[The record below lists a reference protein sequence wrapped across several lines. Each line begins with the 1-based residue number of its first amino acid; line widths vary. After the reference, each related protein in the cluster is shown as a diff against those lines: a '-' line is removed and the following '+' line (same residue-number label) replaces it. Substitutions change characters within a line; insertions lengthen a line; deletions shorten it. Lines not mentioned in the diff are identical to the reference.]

1 MHWLQH
7 ETGGLV
13 TLALASIALLL
24 FLIIKVK
31 LQPFV
36 ALLICSIVV
45 ALVAGLSVD
54 QIVGTVQNSDQIGV
68 VATGFGNIMG
78 SVGVIIGL
86 GSMLGAMLEA
96 SGAADALTARL
107 IGFFGE
113 KRAPLA
119 MGLAG
124 LLFGIPVFFDVGVF
138 VLAPLAYV
146 AARRSG
152 RSLLLY
158 CLPMLAG
165 LSITHA
171 LIPPHPGPVAAA
183 GLLHVGLGQMLLT
196 GAICG
201 IPAWLAAVGYAWWV
215 GERLFVPIPE
225 DMVDAMEAQRRSVAA
240 ARRGNPTPTPVSNDS
255 ERDETPGSDSPSA
268 GASSAGAGSGGASSG
283 GLPSA
288 STPSA
293 GAGSGE
299 LPSAPDTAGADPSGS
314 GERAAEPVPGFGT
327 VMVIIVTPLILI
339 LLATFSS
346 IIIKNPHDHFR
357 AALALVG
364 SPFVALTVALLLA
377 FYLLGIRLGWTRDSI
392 SEVTT
397 AGMRPLGMILLV
409 VGAGG
414 VFGAVL
420 SATGVGKALASSMS
434 NAGLPLIVLAY
445 VIAAGLRLAQGS
457 ATVAIVAAAAIVEPL
472 VAQGHYSQT
481 HTALIAT
488 AIGAGSVI
496 ASHVNDGGF
505 WIVSRY
511 FGISVKDT
519 LKTWTVLETIL
530 SVVSFGVAALL
541 SVVV

>member
-1 MHWLQH
+1 
-7 ETGGLV
+7 
-13 TLALASIALLL
+13 
-24 FLIIKVK
+24 
-31 LQPFV
+31 
-36 ALLICSIVV
+36 
-45 ALVAGLSVD
+45 
-54 QIVGTVQNSDQIGV
+54 
-68 VATGFGNIMG
+68 
-78 SVGVIIGL
+78 
-86 GSMLGAMLEA
+86 
-96 SGAADALTARL
+96 
-107 IGFFGE
+107 
-113 KRAPLA
+113 

-215 GERLFVPIPE
+215 GERLFVPLPE

-268 GASSAGAGSGGASSG
+268 GGYARDGSGPSPSAGDGSVSTSSAGAGSG

-293 GAGSGE
+293 GTGSGGLPSAPTPSASTPSAGAGSGG
-299 LPSAPDTAGADPSGS
+299 LPSAPDPAGADPSRS
-314 GERAAEPVPGFGT
+314 GVRTAEPVPGFGT